1 MAEILI
7 TPRASGGL
15 DDGDVLSAW
24 NSRRIKSTH
33 AQHICH
39 WLFAGFSNE
48 GLRPDGS
55 LSRRWCDSVWQYTFT
70 RTGPDS
76 AERVETDSAGNVTAV
91 DAVTWPT
98 GKLDL
103 FLSRRRRHP
112 THRIFGRNGAEVWH
126 GGRSLIS
133 ATDTDRQ
140 WSIIQTHSDH
150 EPSSGPCDHC
160 GQDHSL
166 SPWGRRDLTDLL
178 AVRVTEFNEVEA
190 QSFEEP
196 DARSWAPGE
205 TITDPDGTAVNP
217 SFANAEVWQH
227 PTGGWQ
233 YWRDGDGTVRVVFR
247 HRNIK
252 VADWTASL
260 TAATGRTSLD
270 ILDRGKRI
278 GQQRTIAQP
287 ERAPWLTRRDAR
299 GVRTADVNES
309 VNHSPIAD
317 AALLRNKREGR
328 AGQRRPQ

>member
-15 DDGDVLSAW
+15 EDGDVICAW

-39 WLFAGFSNE
+39 WLFAGFSSE

-55 LSRRWCDSVWQYTFT
+55 LSRKWCDSVWQYRFT

-76 AERVETDSAGNVTAV
+76 ADRVETDSAGNVLAV

-103 FLSRRRRHP
+103 YLSRRRRHAA
-112 THRIFGRNGAEVWH
+112 HRIFGRDGAEIWH
-126 GGRSLIS
+126 GGRSLIN

-140 WSIIQTHSDH
+140 WSLIQTHSDH
-150 EPSSGPCDHC
+150 EPSPGPCAHC

-166 SPWGRRDLTDLL
+166 SPWGRLDVQHLL
-178 AVRVTEFNEVEA
+178 AVRVTEFNEIEA
-190 QSFEEP
+190 AAFEEP
-196 DARSWAPGE
+196 DLRSWAPGD
-205 TITDPDGTAVNP
+205 TITDPDGTTVTP
-217 SFANAEVWQH
+217 SFANADVWEH
-227 PTGGWQ
+227 PTGKWN
-233 YWRDGDGTVRVVFR
+233 YLRHPDGTVTVKFR
-247 HRNIK
+247 YRNIK
-252 VADWTASL
+252 VANWTQSL
-260 TAATGRTSLD
+260 TAAVGRTPVE

-278 GQQRTIAQP
+278 GQQRAIAQP
-287 ERAPWLTRRDAR
+287 ERAPWLARRDAR
-299 GVRTADVNES
+299 GVRSAAAYES
-309 VNHSPIAD
+309 VSHAPIAD